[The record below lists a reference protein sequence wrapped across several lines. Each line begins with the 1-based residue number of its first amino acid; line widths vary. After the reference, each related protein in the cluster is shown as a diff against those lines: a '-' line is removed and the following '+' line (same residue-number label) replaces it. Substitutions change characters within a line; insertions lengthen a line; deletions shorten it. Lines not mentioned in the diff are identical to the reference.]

1 MSISHCFVTSI
12 YLISIELASDHLV
25 CLRAFFIVVLSA
37 HDRAHN
43 VRRNV
48 DRERRERIEI
58 DGDDTKLDGSGMIKI
73 LQNFSGT
80 QPISRMVIAFI

>member
-1 MSISHCFVTSI
+1 M
-12 YLISIELASDHLV
+12 
-25 CLRAFFIVVLSA
+25 
-37 HDRAHN
+37 
-43 VRRNV
+43 RRNV